1 MLPARC
7 ERLIVVNMEALATTL
22 AAPVANLPLFLDPSS
37 NLRRAIA
44 FRFAGFSPDPVLMR
58 MGSPFAFVIIPPL
71 FVISVVIARMPL
83 SPSGLVFCMVVAPAL
98 LICGIASLAPSLQ
111 AVRAVAVF
119 GKGRSRQI
127 LQASLTLSRRSLR
140 VAQNRH
146 PSRASAFR
154 AHTARRGGR
163 PPLSLSFAARRGC
176 AISLV
181 AMIVSYGR
189 LLVRA
194 GVEVATSHRPDSVL
208 TRQHE

>member
-1 MLPARC
+1 
-7 ERLIVVNMEALATTL
+7 
-22 AAPVANLPLFLDPSS
+22 
-37 NLRRAIA
+37 
-44 FRFAGFSPDPVLMR
+44 
-58 MGSPFAFVIIPPL
+58 
-71 FVISVVIARMPL
+71 
-83 SPSGLVFCMVVAPAL
+83 
-98 LICGIASLAPSLQ
+98 
-111 AVRAVAVF
+111 
-119 GKGRSRQI
+119 
-127 LQASLTLSRRSLR
+127 LTLSRRSLR